1 MEVTDFFVKIIIYAT
16 LQWVKMMKIFN
27 LTILKRYS
35 LSNLLSLIHLRQLL
49 IFVENYNLC
58 NVAMRENDACFTLQF

>member
-1 MEVTDFFVKIIIYAT
+1 MKVTDIFVKIIIYPT
-16 LQWVKMMKIFN
+16 LQWVKRWKL
-27 LTILKRYS
+27 LTLIILKRYS

-58 NVAMRENDACFTLQF
+58 NVAMRENDACFTLQV